1 MMSPD
6 AIASLIVTKEGDTFD
21 CRQWQRVIAQ
31 PGKLMNRDSE
41 IYNVTASLDIY
52 PIEREGNTLSYDRM
66 TLTRVERLT
75 PECEKAW
82 AKARA
87 TGPSARRPPRAE
99 IPAGHSGPPGV
110 S

>member
-41 IYNVTASLDIY
+41 IYNVTASWTSI
-52 PIEREGNTLSYDRM
+52 LSS
-66 TLTRVERLT
+66 
-75 PECEKAW
+75 
-82 AKARA
+82 ARA
-87 TGPSARRPPRAE
+87 TRSPTIG
-99 IPAGHSGPPGV
+99 
-110 S
+110 